1 MGSQLKTRRKRRT
14 KKDLEDIINNAALE
28 LIKENGFH
36 NITVTSIMQK
46 AEIEPIV
53 FYNRYEDL
61 NAFTDEFVKKY
72 DYWFS
77 EVINK
82 IEFIDNPQKQYISI
96 LTTLLESLQG
106 NKEMQQLLRWE
117 IDSYND
123 TTIRTARLREFHT
136 LPLVNKYKRIF
147 ENSQV
152 EIDAV
157 SALVIGGIYYLV
169 LHSGLSEFAGI
180 DINSKEGKEKIQRA
194 LEYLGNMFFD
204 DTKLTPKLLKI
215 ARNMKSKGYHSQEI
229 AEIIELP
236 VDLIDKL

>member
-1 MGSQLKTRRKRRT
+1 MGSQLKVRRKRRS

-61 NAFTDEFVKKY
+61 NAFIDEFVKKY

-82 IEFIDNPQKQYISI
+82 IAFNNPQKQYISI
-96 LTTLLESLQG
+96 LATLLESLQG
-106 NKEMQQLLRWE
+106 NKGMQQLLRWE
-117 IDSYND
+117 IASYND
-123 TTIRTARLREFHT
+123 TTIRTAGLREFHT
-136 LPLVNKYKRIF
+136 LPLVDKYKKIF

-157 SALVIGGIYYLV
+157 SAVVIGGIYYLV
-169 LHSGLSEFAGI
+169 LHSDLSEFAGI
-180 DINSKEGKEKIQRA
+180 DINSKDGKEKIQRA
-194 LEYLGNMFFD
+194 LEYLGRMFFD
-204 DTKLTPKLLKI
+204 DTELNPKLLKI

>member
-1 MGSQLKTRRKRRT
+1 MGSQLKVRRKRRS

-61 NAFTDEFVKKY
+61 NAFIDEFVKKY

-82 IEFIDNPQKQYISI
+82 IEFNNPQKQYISI
-96 LTTLLESLQG
+96 LATLLESLQG
-106 NKEMQQLLRWE
+106 NKGMQQLLRWE
-117 IDSYND
+117 IASYND
-123 TTIRTARLREFHT
+123 TTIRTAGLREFHT
-136 LPLVNKYKRIF
+136 LPLVDKYKKIF

-157 SALVIGGIYYLV
+157 SAVVIGGIYYLV
-169 LHSGLSEFAGI
+169 LHSDLSEFAGI
-180 DINSKEGKEKIQRA
+180 DINSKDGKEKIQRA
-194 LEYLGNMFFD
+194 LEFLGRMFFD
-204 DTKLTPKLLKI
+204 DTELNPKLLKI

>member
-1 MGSQLKTRRKRRT
+1 MGSQLKVRRKRRS

-61 NAFTDEFVKKY
+61 NAFIDEFVKKY

-82 IEFIDNPQKQYISI
+82 IEFNNPQKQYISI
-96 LTTLLESLQG
+96 LATLLESLQG
-106 NKEMQQLLRWE
+106 NKGMQQLLRWE
-117 IDSYND
+117 IASYND

-136 LPLVNKYKRIF
+136 LPLVDKYKKIF

-169 LHSGLSEFAGI
+169 LHSDLSEFAGI
-180 DINSKEGKEKIQRA
+180 DINSKDGKEKIQRA
-194 LEYLGNMFFD
+194 LEYLGRMFFD
-204 DTKLTPKLLKI
+204 DTELNPKLLKI

>member
-1 MGSQLKTRRKRRT
+1 MGSQLKVRRKRRS

-61 NAFTDEFVKKY
+61 NAFIDEFVKKY

-82 IEFIDNPQKQYISI
+82 IEFNNPQKQYISI
-96 LTTLLESLQG
+96 LATLLESLQG
-106 NKEMQQLLRWE
+106 NKGMQQLLRWE
-117 IDSYND
+117 IASYND
-123 TTIRTARLREFHT
+123 TTIRTAGLREFHT
-136 LPLVNKYKRIF
+136 LPLVDKYKKIF

-157 SALVIGGIYYLV
+157 SAVVIGGIYYLV
-169 LHSGLSEFAGI
+169 LHSDLSEFAGI
-180 DINSKEGKEKIQRA
+180 DINSKDGKEKIQRA
-194 LEYLGNMFFD
+194 LEYLGRMFFD
-204 DTKLTPKLLKI
+204 DTELNPKLLKI

>member
-1 MGSQLKTRRKRRT
+1 MGSQLKVRRKRRS

-61 NAFTDEFVKKY
+61 NAFIDEFVKKY

-82 IEFIDNPQKQYISI
+82 IEFNNPQKQYISI
-96 LTTLLESLQG
+96 LATLLESLQG
-106 NKEMQQLLRWE
+106 NKGMQQLLRWE
-117 IDSYND
+117 IASYND

-136 LPLVNKYKRIF
+136 LPLVDKYKKIF

-157 SALVIGGIYYLV
+157 SAVVIGGIYYLV
-169 LHSGLSEFAGI
+169 LHSDLSEFAGI
-180 DINSKEGKEKIQRA
+180 DINSKDGKEKIQRA
-194 LEYLGNMFFD
+194 LEYLGRMFFD
-204 DTKLTPKLLKI
+204 DTELNPKLLKI

>member
-1 MGSQLKTRRKRRT
+1 MGSQLKVRRKRRS

-61 NAFTDEFVKKY
+61 NAFIDEFVKKY

-82 IEFIDNPQKQYISI
+82 IEFNNPQKQYISI
-96 LTTLLESLQG
+96 LATLLESLQG
-106 NKEMQQLLRWE
+106 NKGMQQLLRWE
-117 IDSYND
+117 IASYND

-136 LPLVNKYKRIF
+136 LPLVDKYKKIF

-157 SALVIGGIYYLV
+157 SAVVIGGIYYLV
-169 LHSGLSEFAGI
+169 LHSDLSEFAGI
-180 DINSKEGKEKIQRA
+180 DINSKDGKEKIQRA
-194 LEYLGNMFFD
+194 LEFLGRMFFD
-204 DTKLTPKLLKI
+204 DTELNPKLLKI

>member
-1 MGSQLKTRRKRRT
+1 MGSQLKVRRKRRS

-61 NAFTDEFVKKY
+61 NAFIDEFVKKY

-77 EVINK
+77 DVINK
-82 IEFIDNPQKQYISI
+82 IEFIDNPKNQYISI
-96 LTTLLESLQG
+96 LTTLLESLQD

-117 IDSYND
+117 IASYND
-123 TTIRTARLREFHT
+123 TTIRTALLREFHT
-136 LPLVNKYKRIF
+136 LPLVDKYNKIF
-147 ENSQV
+147 ENSQI

-169 LHSGLSEFAGI
+169 LHSNLSEFGGI
-180 DINSKEGKEKIQRA
+180 DINSKDGKEKIQRA
-194 LEYLGNMFFD
+194 LEYLGRMFFD
-204 DTKLTPKLLKI
+204 DTELNPKLLKI

>member
-1 MGSQLKTRRKRRT
+1 MGSQLKIRRKRRT
-14 KKDLEDIINNAALE
+14 KQELEDIINNAALE
-28 LIKENGFH
+28 LIKEKGFH

-53 FYNRYEDL
+53 FYNRYKDL
-61 NAFTDEFVKKY
+61 DEFIDEFVKKY
-72 DYWFS
+72 DYWFG
-77 EVINK
+77 EVIKK
-82 IEFIDNPQKQYISI
+82 IEFVDNPQKQYISI
-96 LTTLLESLQG
+96 LTNLLESLQG
-106 NKEMQQLLRWE
+106 NKGMQQLLRWE
-117 IDSYND
+117 IDSFND

-136 LPLVNKYKRIF
+136 LPLVDKYKKIF

-204 DTKLTPKLLKI
+204 DKKLTPKLLKV

-229 AEIIELP
+229 AKIIELP